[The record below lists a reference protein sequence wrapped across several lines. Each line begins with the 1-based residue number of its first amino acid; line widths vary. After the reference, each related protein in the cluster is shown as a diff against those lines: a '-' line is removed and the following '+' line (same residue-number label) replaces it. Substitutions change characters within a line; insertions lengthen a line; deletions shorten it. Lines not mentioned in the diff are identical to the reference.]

1 MVKTN
6 EIKGGRPKGFSKGLS
21 INFREERFH
30 RFAF

>member
-6 EIKGGRPKGFSKGLS
+6 EIKGGPKGFSKGLS
-21 INFREERFH
+21 ILREERFH

>member
-6 EIKGGRPKGFSKGLS
+6 EIKGGPKGFSKGLS